1 MAYKL
6 LLFYIDAAGEQRKTT
21 ITSSTEFT
29 DEKANTFRNSIAA
42 LLKVK
47 ICGWARI
54 AESAKD
60 TVLPTTGNVD
70 RKVIYLG
77 ADANGETYKW
87 EFPDPA
93 GATEKPLGTRTEHLT
108 TAEAAKF
115 TNALNTLLGVSMVAT
130 ECRIIQR
137 Q

>member
-1 MAYKL
+1 MAYKMI
-6 LLFYIDAAGEQRKTT
+6 LFYVDASGEQRKTT
-21 ITSSTEFT
+21 VSSSTEFT
-29 DEKANTFRNSIAA
+29 DEKANTFRNAIAA

-47 ICGWARI
+47 VSGWARI
-54 AESAKD
+54 AESARD
-60 TVLPTTGNVD
+60 TILPTTGNVD
-70 RKVIYLG
+70 RKVIYT
-77 ADANGETYKW
+77 AVDANGETYKW

-108 TAEAAKF
+108 AAESAKF
-115 TNALNTLLGVSMVAT
+115 TSALNTLLGTSMVAL